1 MVAMKSCA
9 ERFTHLVL
17 ALGVRVLF
25 PPRPCSIRLQP
36 GDNGKGSDRA
46 TLLASFNQGLFR
58 GAMGSGSPLDARNST
73 STAPGSGIGRTL
85 CLLCA
90 SPEERYHQHQAEAF
104 STARAAR
111 KTVASSKCLPRIC
124 APMGRPCDDSPQGT
138 DIPQI
143 PARLAVTV

>member
-1 MVAMKSCA
+1 MC
-9 ERFTHLVL
+9 
-17 ALGVRVLF
+17 
-25 PPRPCSIRLQP
+25 
-36 GDNGKGSDRA
+36 D
-46 TLLASFNQGLFR
+46 GLFLWPKSLEWWYVVFMPFFVDYLR
-58 GAMGSGSPLDARNST
+58 VEPITPVTEMGAHFLPELVSPDRCHEHHAK
-73 STAPGSGIGRTL
+73 
-85 CLLCA
+85 A
-90 SPEERYHQHQAEAF
+90 S